1 MSIYVTVP
9 SNGGGSEFGLTN
21 TNTKY
26 KVRLLERLQLKRGDW
41 EVALASISMPSADTV
56 IGSLKGRFP
65 HDVVLG
71 VKGGMLAY
79 VSKDAVPSPSNPYK
93 YAAVQGQVTMR
104 DLLLGSDI
112 TDGYSLLQNLLVQL
126 NNKLYAARSD
136 KITQLKRVA
145 AQDEGVYRVKMTHV
159 APGQTS
165 NQNKE
170 MEQLNQFYETN
181 ITISAAYQNDQI
193 YTMINVQLA
202 YMMGF
207 LETTTSANKL
217 GPNIRMTF
225 RDADFVELKDA
236 IDIDHPHGLTN
247 SRNRQLKL
255 KGNVNWNLYGMR
267 SGWFEREFVPFNRTL
282 RVFSNANAS
291 SMIGNQVT
299 DVLREVNLSG
309 ANQGELYFEP
319 KHRQYLQVRQQEFE
333 ILEIVIDDLSGR
345 HPKLGQGTTSVV
357 LHFRQ
362 IQKEDGA

>member
-1 MSIYVTVP
+1 
-9 SNGGGSEFGLTN
+9 
-21 TNTKY
+21 
-26 KVRLLERLQLKRGDW
+26 
-41 EVALASISMPSADTV
+41 
-56 IGSLKGRFP
+56 
-65 HDVVLG
+65 
-71 VKGGMLAY
+71 
-79 VSKDAVPSPSNPYK
+79 
-93 YAAVQGQVTMR
+93 MR

-112 TDGYSLLQNLLVQL
+112 TDGYSLMQNLLVQL
-126 NNKLYAARSD
+126 NNKLYAARSV
-136 KITQLKRVA
+136 KIAQLKQA
-145 AQDEGVYRVKMTHV
+145 ASGDRGVYRVKMTHV
-159 APGQTS
+159 HAQGQS
-165 NQNKE
+165 PNQNQE
-170 MEQLNQFYETN
+170 MEQLNQFYETT
-181 ITISAAYQNDQI
+181 ITISAGYQSGQI
-193 YTMINVQLA
+193 YTMINAQLA

-207 LETTTSANKL
+207 LETPGSASKI

-236 IDIDHPHGLTN
+236 IELDHPHGLTN

-309 ANQGELYFEP
+309 ANQGEP
-319 KHRQYLQVRQQEFE
+319 KHRQYLKVRQQEFE
-333 ILEIVIDDLSGR
+333 IIELAIDDLSGR